1 MKRCQVAS
9 HELRRIDAELTDL
22 QGKVRAIQNR
32 TKCAT
37 IEELRMLNQEL
48 ADYQRSKGDLILAR
62 QALDKVETEIKDKV
76 PLDIPNREGP
86 EETWEENIS
95 QELEFEADIEKL
107 QAQIAKLNAQRD
119 QIATSRQFDELS
131 AKHAAATKKLELEK
145 LRLIHAS
152 SKLHF
157 ARTLNHHVRT
167 QFQPDSVRYAN
178 RLLTRLSGGR
188 YALDVS
194 ADTFRVYDQEEGT
207 KEFNELSSGTAIQVL
222 LALRVGYLQASESQ
236 GYAAPLILDELLATT
251 DPLRGPVIATALT
264 EIAKE
269 RQVVCFTS
277 SNQELEWFDAQ
288 EIQFVEL
295 QPLQSKQSRTRPE
308 SINPIPKPAHAET
321 LEQYAARLGRNSIDP
336 YGPIG
341 MIDAGWIL
349 ESTEALY
356 TARLS
361 GLATSVDLLESDL
374 LTDQEKMN
382 LIALEVGIEFWK
394 VGRASE
400 RQSDAELR
408 TAFAGAAEHIG
419 ILRECFGNLRKLR
432 IELQHRNVSTRTI
445 NTCIRNLE
453 LAGYREDAPPKTPPE
468 LVDQI
473 ARNLSVDRHC
483 DPEAARHAANRAVGA
498 LIASEL
504 LPNEDQEK
512 VLGQA
517 NPAEEPVSDLFS

>member
-1 MKRCQVAS
+1 
-9 HELRRIDAELTDL
+9 
-22 QGKVRAIQNR
+22 
-32 TKCAT
+32 
-37 IEELRMLNQEL
+37 
-48 ADYQRSKGDLILAR
+48 
-62 QALDKVETEIKDKV
+62 
-76 PLDIPNREGP
+76 
-86 EETWEENIS
+86 
-95 QELEFEADIEKL
+95 
-107 QAQIAKLNAQRD
+107 
-119 QIATSRQFDELS
+119 
-131 AKHAAATKKLELEK
+131 
-145 LRLIHAS
+145 
-152 SKLHF
+152 
-157 ARTLNHHVRT
+157 
-167 QFQPDSVRYAN
+167 
-178 RLLTRLSGGR
+178 
-188 YALDVS
+188 
-194 ADTFRVYDQEEGT
+194 
-207 KEFNELSSGTAIQVL
+207 
-222 LALRVGYLQASESQ
+222 
-236 GYAAPLILDELLATT
+236 
-251 DPLRGPVIATALT
+251 
-264 EIAKE
+264 
-269 RQVVCFTS
+269 
-277 SNQELEWFDAQ
+277 
-288 EIQFVEL
+288 
-295 QPLQSKQSRTRPE
+295 
-308 SINPIPKPAHAET
+308 
-321 LEQYAARLGRNSIDP
+321 
-336 YGPIG
+336 